1 VAAGLG
7 ADPEERKSMSENDS
21 AVMVSGVTF
30 DYRGT
35 HILEGLSFDCS
46 QGEWVLLAG
55 PSGAGKS
62 TLLRIINGLQLPTR
76 GRVLT
81 LGSPIPGRGRRQAR
95 AVWRQTGTVLQEVA
109 LFETKSARANVQL
122 ALTAIG
128 VDRATARR
136 QAMIW
141 LERLGMGDKVEAYP
155 WRLSGGER
163 QRVALARALAPGPSL
178 LLLDEPTSALD
189 TATAAEVL
197 EAIGD
202 LCDAGTTVIMSS
214 HREDEVVARCDKR
227 IGLSKGRMVGE
238 TLRLEIPGKERASV
252 VRDESRLIHPRDA

>member
-1 VAAGLG
+1 L
-7 ADPEERKSMSENDS
+7 RKNDS
-21 AVMVSGVTF
+21 AVRVYDVKF

-35 HILEGLSFDCS
+35 HILEGLSFECS
-46 QGEWVLLAG
+46 RGEWVLLAG

-62 TLLRIINGLQLPTR
+62 TLLRIINGLLLPTG

-95 AVWRQTGTVLQEVA
+95 AAWRQTGTVLQEVA

-122 ALTAIG
+122 ALTATG
-128 VDRATARR
+128 VDRASARR
-136 QAMIW
+136 QAMTW
-141 LERLGMGDKVEAYP
+141 LERLGIGDKADAYP

-163 QRVALARALAPGPSL
+163 QRVALARALAPGPTL

-189 TATAAEVL
+189 TATAADVL

-202 LCDAGTTVIMSS
+202 LCRAGTTVVMSS
-214 HREDEVVARCDKR
+214 HREDEVVAMCDKR
-227 IGLSKGRMVGE
+227 IGLSGGRMVGE
-238 TLRLEIPGKERASV
+238 TLRLGTHGNEHLGV
-252 VRDESRLIHPRDA
+252 VGDEPRLIHPRDA

>member
-1 VAAGLG
+1 MRENHIAVGVRDVA
-7 ADPEERKSMSENDS
+7 
-21 AVMVSGVTF
+21 F

-35 HILEGLSFDCS
+35 HILEGLSFECS

-62 TLLRIINGLQLPTR
+62 TLLRIINGLLLPTQ

-122 ALTAIG
+122 ALTATG

-136 QAMIW
+136 HALFW
-141 LERLGMGDKVEAYP
+141 LERLGIGDKADAYP

-163 QRVALARALAPGPSL
+163 QRVALARALAPRPTL

-189 TATAAEVL
+189 TATAADVL
-197 EAIGD
+197 KAIGD
-202 LCDAGTTVIMSS
+202 LCRAGTTVIMSS
-214 HREDEVVARCDKR
+214 HREDEVVAMCDKR
-227 IGLSKGRMVGE
+227 IGLSRGRMASE
-238 TLRLEIPGKERASV
+238 TLGLGVPGNERAGGVS
-252 VRDESRLIHPRDA
+252 DESRLNHPRDA